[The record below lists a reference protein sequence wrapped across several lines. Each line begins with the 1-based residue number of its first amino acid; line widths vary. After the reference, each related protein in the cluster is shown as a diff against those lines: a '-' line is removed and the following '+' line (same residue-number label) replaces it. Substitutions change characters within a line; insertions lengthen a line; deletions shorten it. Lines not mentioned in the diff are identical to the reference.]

1 MIMTVTMWRILAT
14 IMMMISAAS
23 PKLLVARS
31 PHRPQLGSPYQAS
44 CSAPD
49 HAPITQCSWTR
60 EGGATL
66 WAGAGLHSAGGDRA
80 GWVHSDNR

>member
-1 MIMTVTMWRILAT
+1 MTITVTMWRILAT

-31 PHRPQLGSPYQAS
+31 PHSPQLGSPYQAS

-60 EGGATL
+60 EGGA
-66 WAGAGLHSAGGDRA
+66 GAGLHSAGGDRA